1 MVAKKA
7 PEKSNVSK
15 DDLLKYYREMLLI
28 RRFEEKAGQLYG
40 MGLIGGSLGLDLI
53 AQGAQVRALVHRP
66 ATAERARQ
74 RQLATDVSTDPGVLE
89 GCGLVVLA
97 LPLDRLLD
105 LSQELVAAL
114 PPEAYLWFKT
124 LHIVGVV
131 VWFAG
136 LFYLVRLFIYHREAE
151 ELEESLRPAFQAQYG
166 LMERRL
172 ANIITT
178 PGMVVA
184 VVCAAGLLSVNPA
197 WLQQGWMHAKL
208 AFVAAL
214 LATCLRALQATRG
227 LQDGMATAAL
237 LVACLLVSLLPCPL
251 RPPN

>member
-1 MVAKKA
+1 M
-7 PEKSNVSK
+7 
-15 DDLLKYYREMLLI
+15 
-28 RRFEEKAGQLYG
+28 
-40 MGLIGGSLGLDLI
+40 
-53 AQGAQVRALVHRP
+53 
-66 ATAERARQ
+66 
-74 RQLATDVSTDPGVLE
+74 
-89 GCGLVVLA
+89 VLA
-97 LPLDRLLD
+97 F
-105 LSQELVAAL
+105 AW

-131 VWFAG
+131 VWFAD

-151 ELEESLRPAFQAQYG
+151 DLEPALKTAFQQQYA

-197 WLQQGWMHAKL
+197 WLKQGWMHAKL

-214 LATCLRALQATRG
+214 LAYHWFCYRIMGQLQAGSCHWSPKQLRALNELPT
-227 LQDGMATAAL
+227 LL
-237 LVACLLVSLLPCPL
+237 LVMVVMLVVFKNQFPTGAATWFIVALVVFMAASIQFYARWRRL
-251 RPPN
+251 RAERLAAEAAAG

>member
-1 MVAKKA
+1 M
-7 PEKSNVSK
+7 
-15 DDLLKYYREMLLI
+15 
-28 RRFEEKAGQLYG
+28 
-40 MGLIGGSLGLDLI
+40 
-53 AQGAQVRALVHRP
+53 
-66 ATAERARQ
+66 
-74 RQLATDVSTDPGVLE
+74 
-89 GCGLVVLA
+89 VLA
-97 LPLDRLLD
+97 F
-105 LSQELVAAL
+105 AW

-151 ELEESLRPAFQAQYG
+151 DLEPALKTAFQQQYA

-197 WLQQGWMHAKL
+197 WLKQGWMHAKL

-214 LATCLRALQATRG
+214 LAYHWFCYRIMGQLQAGSCHWSPKQLRALNELPT
-227 LQDGMATAAL
+227 LL
-237 LVACLLVSLLPCPL
+237 LVMVVMLVVFKNQFPTGAATWFIVALVVFMAASIQFYARWRRL
-251 RPPN
+251 RAERLAAEAAAG

>member
-1 MVAKKA
+1 M
-7 PEKSNVSK
+7 
-15 DDLLKYYREMLLI
+15 
-28 RRFEEKAGQLYG
+28 
-40 MGLIGGSLGLDLI
+40 
-53 AQGAQVRALVHRP
+53 
-66 ATAERARQ
+66 T
-74 RQLATDVSTDPGVLE
+74 
-89 GCGLVVLA
+89 
-97 LPLDRLLD
+97 LPLSLAF
-105 LSQELVAAL
+105 SW

-151 ELEESLRPAFQAQYG
+151 ALEAPLREAFEVQYG

-184 VVCAAGLLSVNPA
+184 VAMAGGLLLVQPM
-197 WLQQGWMHAKL
+197 WLKQGWMHAKL

-214 LATCLRALQATRG
+214 LAYHWFSYRIMGQLQRGECRWSGRQLRALNELPT
-227 LQDGMATAAL
+227 LL
-237 LVACLLVSLLPCPL
+237 LVLVVMLVVFKNQFPTGAATWFLVALVVAMAASIQFYARWRRL
-251 RPPN
+251 RAERLAQQESGGAAA